1 MKKVLALVLALTLLT
16 VPLYAAVATGVDF
29 SSMTD
34 EELTALKQQ
43 LDAEML
49 ERGMVKTA
57 VLPMG
62 MYIVGKDIPQGDY
75 ELSIGDSDQVGA
87 YYHQYANETD
97 MKSDTFMS
105 SGAIYATITAR
116 VNLADGQILQ
126 FDVGSVRMTTY
137 TIQWK

>member
-1 MKKVLALVLALTLLT
+1 MKKVLALVLTLTLLT

-57 VLPMG
+57 EIQAGDYTIGV
-62 MYIVGKDIPQGDY
+62 DIPQGDY
-75 ELSIGDSDQVGA
+75 ELINEV
-87 YYHQYANETD
+87 NETGVVYYRFPTQED
-97 MKSDTFMS
+97 YKNGTNEQTFWPLNMNDTAKITLSDS
-105 SGAIYATITAR
+105 Q
-116 VNLADGQILQ
+116 VLCILL
-126 FDVGSVRMTTY
+126 GTVRMTTFSV
-137 TIQWK
+137 QWQ